1 MKKNRLV
8 AILLASAMVFGVA
21 GCGDSKESKDSTE
34 VVASGEEKLEVDE
47 GLEGTEL
54 SESTEEEETNDFN
67 YDDEHIKAVQK
78 FLENQSYYGYSGT
91 VSENDNV
98 MIEASENYDFNTHI
112 VEDTSDYTG
121 YRDALK
127 SNGYSDEDLGTNQT
141 KFHSYIDCENQIFV
155 EIDNKGD
162 WVLNEANQANV
173 DFKTGM
179 NYTNAWEL
187 WVSTMVS
194 SALYFDGGTWSED
207 GNNVVYTQEF
217 DKEDSKEVVT
227 MTFETQKDSSLKPVE
242 FTSSVTTTQ
251 SNEGYNVDES
261 GNVSDEKTTT
271 TTASK
276 NKTYMV
282 YNYDNHKLKLPKYK
296 VVKDEESVDDTEVE
310 ESMKQ
315 SSDN

>member
-1 MKKNRLV
+1 M
-8 AILLASAMVFGVA
+8 
-21 GCGDSKESKDSTE
+21 
-34 VVASGEEKLEVDE
+34 
-47 GLEGTEL
+47 
-54 SESTEEEETNDFN
+54 
-67 YDDEHIKAVQK
+67 
-78 FLENQSYYGYSGT
+78 
-91 VSENDNV
+91 
-98 MIEASENYDFNTHI
+98 
-112 VEDTSDYTG
+112 
-121 YRDALK
+121 
-127 SNGYSDEDLGTNQT
+127 
-141 KFHSYIDCENQIFV
+141 FV
-155 EIDNKGD
+155 
-162 WVLNEANQANV
+162 
-173 DFKTGM
+173 
-179 NYTNAWEL
+179 
-187 WVSTMVS
+187 
-194 SALYFDGGTWSED
+194 TWSED

-251 SNEGYNVDES
+251 ANEGYNVDES

-296 VVKDEESVDDTEVE
+296 VVKDESSVDDTEVE